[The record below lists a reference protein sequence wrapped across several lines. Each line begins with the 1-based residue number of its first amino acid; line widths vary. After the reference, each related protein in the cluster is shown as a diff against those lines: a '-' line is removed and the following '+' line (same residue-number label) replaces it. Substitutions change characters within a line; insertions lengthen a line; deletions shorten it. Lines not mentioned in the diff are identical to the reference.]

1 MFAFL
6 WDLVVERGKKDKN
19 GVYIEGKSCVSW
31 RLLAGFIPF
40 LSCLDQTY
48 ELDIK

>member
-19 GVYIEGKSCVSW
+19 GVYIEGKLCELAFVGGVYSFS
-31 RLLAGFIPF
+31 LLP
-40 LSCLDQTY
+40 
-48 ELDIK
+48 